1 MPFSVANA
9 QKIGVI
15 QGADGNYA
23 NNMNNIVTDVG
34 GGASWEVIPVA
45 TFNAM
50 TGPELCDQYDV
61 LYFGWVLSGA
71 VNASWAGVIKPYLD
85 AGCGVVYEDPAN
97 TGDLTGSGVTL
108 GNFDGSGDITITP
121 LAGLTDG
128 VVSGQFS
135 NHHFGFASFSSDWT
149 AYMSRQSGSF
159 APYDLA
165 VAGGPSVSGANGRM
179 VYSGQDPLFHGFKG
193 GSGSGQNQ
201 YQMALNSVCWALGRE
216 AGSCE
221 LLPVDIDVKP
231 GSFPNSVN
239 LCSGGA
245 VPLAILGSDTFD
257 VTEVDTSTLVFAGS
271 GIKVVGKKDPN
282 ILCSYEDVSG
292 DFSFTPEG
300 APDGY
305 TDLVCHFVTTDIS
318 ALDGE
323 SLEATLEGTLLSGQP
338 ISGSDSINI
347 VKDTCE

>member
-1 MPFSVANA
+1 
-9 QKIGVI
+9 
-15 QGADGNYA
+15 
-23 NNMNNIVTDVG
+23 MNNIVIDLG

-45 TFNAM
+45 TFNAS

-61 LYFGWVLSGA
+61 LYFGWILSGA

-85 AGCGVVYEDPAN
+85 AGCGVVWEDPGN
-97 TGDLTGSGVTL
+97 RFDLGGAAGIGVTL
-108 GNFDGSGDITITP
+108 GPADGSGNITITP

-135 NHHFGFASFSSDWT
+135 NHHFGFSSFSSAWT
-149 AYMSRQSGSF
+149 AYMSRQSGPF

-165 VAGGPSVSGANGRM
+165 VAGGPSVSGVKGRM
-179 VYSGQDPLFHGFKG
+179 VYSGQDPLFHGSKG
-193 GSGSGQNQ
+193 FPGSAQNQ

-221 LLPVDIDVKP
+221 LLPVDIDLKP

-257 VTEVDTSTLVFAGS
+257 VTEVDTSTLAFAGS

-282 ILCSYEDVSG
+282 ILCSFEDVSG
-292 DFSFTPEG
+292 DFSVTPEG

-305 TDLVCHFVTTDIS
+305 TDLVCHFVTIDIS
-318 ALDGE
+318 ALDGD
-323 SLEATLEGTLLSGQP
+323 SLEATLEGALLSGQP

-347 VKDTCE
+347 VKDTCS